1 MSEDLYKNYFEMS
14 KNEGTQLAS
23 AILFDNRG
31 IKWKREWQNK
41 GTDYLD
47 NNKYP
52 YNLPQDNDAQDMSDE
67 LTDIF
72 FQGVLSYLYPDTDD
86 SRDVSR
92 DTIIKEMESRYLRKG
107 IKFTKTIRQW
117 LQGKKKPSQDQAYK
131 YNCYD
136 FCIALDLDIAN
147 TFEFMVKYFQ
157 VMPFNFKNRTDAI
170 YYYCILHN
178 KNYETITNMREKAKT
193 FNVTNNET
201 INTEG
206 IGAKISEIN
215 DDEEFLVY
223 LEKCCYDDEHQFIT
237 ARNEVLDWLRK
248 CKQLAGV
255 KANSK
260 LLMAITGYN
269 NQIGVNG
276 GRYDA
281 GISKS
286 ACLPLEFSRSFPD
299 DNTLSKIENN
309 KKISDEALR
318 KTLILLY
325 FYHYYK
331 SRDNAIGKQKIDEQ
345 MIIDSRIEF
354 CTECDKK
361 LVICGFSPLY
371 PRNLYDWHIL
381 WCCHS
386 DYPIQILKN
395 FIEEKYT
402 YAKLEDETDE

>member
-1 MSEDLYKNYFEMS
+1 MPVNKNT
-14 KNEGTQLAS
+14 KLVKDV
-23 AILFDNRG
+23 LFYNNL
-31 IKWKREWQNK
+31 IKWRREWQEK
-41 GTDYLD
+41 GIEYLEEKFPYTSPKD
-47 NNKYP
+47 N
-52 YNLPQDNDAQDMSDE
+52 YNYKDNDDE
-67 LTDIF
+67 KIIPYELIDIF
-72 FQGVLSYLYPDTDD
+72 FQGVLSYLYPDNDD

-117 LQGKKKPSQDQAYK
+117 LQGKKMPSQDQAYK

-215 DDEEFLVY
+215 DDEEFLIY

-237 ARNEVLDWLRK
+237 ARNEVLDLLRK

-260 LLMAITGYN
+260 LLMEITGYN
-269 NQIGVNG
+269 NQIGAEG
-276 GRYDA
+276 GRDDA

-286 ACLPLEFSRSFPD
+286 LDLPLEFSRSFPD

-331 SRDNAIGKQKIDEQ
+331 SQDNAIGKQEIDKQ
-345 MIIDSRIEF
+345 MIKKLCNDF
-354 CTECDKK
+354 WAECDEK
-361 LVICGFSPLY
+361 LINCGFAILY
-371 PRNLYDWHIL
+371 PRNWYDWYIL
-381 WCCHS
+381 YCCYS
-386 DYPIQILKN
+386 DHPIEFFKK
-395 FIEEKYT
+395 FIEGKYFYGKRKPT
-402 YAKLEDETDE
+402 KHNCDDI